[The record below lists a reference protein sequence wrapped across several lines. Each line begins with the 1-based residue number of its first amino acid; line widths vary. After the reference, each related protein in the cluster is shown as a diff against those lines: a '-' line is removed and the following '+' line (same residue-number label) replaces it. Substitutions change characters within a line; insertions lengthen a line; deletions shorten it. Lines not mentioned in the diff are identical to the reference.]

1 MQSPLLSIS
10 GNVPTFLPRDAM
22 CKRGLCCRPVSV
34 RLSVR
39 HVGVLYPNGWRY
51 RQTFSRPVSP
61 MMIVFWSRAPI
72 PNSQGQ
78 RSRSQGRGHIV
89 AASRTACLIVHW
101 SSTAVITKW
110 RIMWKND
117 TELSAIFGHLNK
129 MWRDKKHLKIQTKIN
144 LYETFVMSV
153 FCMEQNARQSDN
165 WDKWKS

>member
-110 RIMWKND
+110 RIMWQKWHRIICHFR
-117 TELSAIFGHLNK
+117 TP
-129 MWRDKKHLKIQTKIN
+129 
-144 LYETFVMSV
+144 
-153 FCMEQNARQSDN
+153 EQNVARQKAPEDPNKNQPVWNIRYVSVLYGAEC
-165 WDKWKS
+165 